1 MRELSLPDVGEGIS
15 EGELVEWRVEIG
27 DVIEEGQIVAEV
39 VTDKITFE
47 LPAAASGT
55 VTRLCAAPGDVVG
68 VGQVVLVLD
77 GEENGDGGTNGG
89 AEDTQSEHTRSD
101 DTPSDDDPSQ
111 VPHPGR
117 TDEGS
122 ADTGTTDGEDLGG
135 VDPLASALGRVIAA
149 PSTRRY
155 AAEQDIDLTRVQ
167 GSGPGGRILRA
178 DVDQVVG
185 SADQET
191 SGVRR
196 VPIHGV
202 RSSSFDHMARSARTA
217 ATSTTTFEVHGDGLV
232 ELVAQLRPEAQ
243 ARDVRVTPVV
253 IVAACLATALGRHQ
267 RFNATIDEDR
277 RELVVSEQVNLGIA
291 VATDDGLV
299 VPVVPDVGQ
308 RRLFDIAADLT
319 SKARR
324 ARQGKLTHQDVRGG
338 TFTLSST
345 GGIETATILSTAPV
359 LNLPQVATLWVSRI
373 SDRPRVTDGSLEAGP
388 VLIASLSFDHRV
400 VDGAEVTAFI
410 NDLAALLAAPSQG
423 LA

>member
-77 GEENGDGGTNGG
+77 GEENGEGGTDGGP
-89 AEDTQSEHTRSD
+89 EDTQSEDTHSD
-101 DTPSDDDPSQ
+101 DTQSDDDPSQ
-111 VPHPGR
+111 VPHPGT
-117 TDEGS
+117 TDN
-122 ADTGTTDGEDLGG
+122 GTTDGVDPGG
-135 VDPLASALGRVIAA
+135 VDPLATALGRVIAA

-167 GSGPGGRILRA
+167 GSGPGGRILRT

-191 SGVRR
+191 SGARR

-202 RSSSFDHMARSARTA
+202 RASSFDHMARSARTA

-277 RELVVSEQVNLGIA
+277 RELVVSEKVNLGIA

-299 VPVVPDVGQ
+299 VPVVPDVGR

-359 LNLPQVATLWVSRI
+359 LNLPQIATLWVSRI
-373 SDRPRVTDGSLEAGP
+373 NDRPRVRDGSLEAGP